1 MLPIPEAEV
10 VEQVVIEKIIEVPLL
25 PPVWL
30 SWLLLGVALLV
41 FLVALVAL
49 FRLRHRM
56 HYLFAAAGLLAV
68 ARQVVVLF
76 VPSCP
81 GVPEMLLGASLLA
94 LGIGLYISMKDKML
108 KLFLRSR

>member
-1 MLPIPEAEV
+1 MLPIPEPEV
-10 VEQVVIEKIIEVPLL
+10 IEQVVIEKIIEVPLL

-30 SWLLLGVALLV
+30 SWLLLGIALLV

-94 LGIGLYISMKDKML
+94 LGIGLYISLKDKML

>member
-1 MLPIPEAEV
+1 MLPITEPVIERVV
-10 VEQVVIEKIIEVPLL
+10 VEKFIEIPLL

-41 FLVALVAL
+41 FAIALAAL

-56 HYLFAAAGLLAV
+56 HYLFAAAGLLMV

-76 VPSCP
+76 VPTCP
-81 GVPEMLLGASLLA
+81 GIPEVILGLSLLA
-94 LGIGLYISMKDKML
+94 FGIGLFISLKDKML